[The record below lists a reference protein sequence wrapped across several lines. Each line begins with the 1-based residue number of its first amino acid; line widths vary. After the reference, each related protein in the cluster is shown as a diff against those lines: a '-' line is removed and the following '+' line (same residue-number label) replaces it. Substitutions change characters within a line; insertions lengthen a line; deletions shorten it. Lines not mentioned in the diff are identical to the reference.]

1 MSILSIFKRKKGRV
15 VSTTTEPEILAKTA
29 TENVNGFLRSNSL
42 KEDKLPVPTT
52 KPCDRHFNTSFDKT
66 VEYYI
71 PDELQSFVAGFD
83 NDITN
88 YVNGC
93 SLDEYNEGYF
103 KSRVN
108 DVINMALSK
117 IELQRQHHMTV
128 IDNINFFNEVE
139 KERLKSEIE
148 YLEEE
153 LHDLEELLSK
163 YTEDPITETEG

>member
-1 MSILSIFKRKKGRV
+1 MSILSILKRNKGKV
-15 VSTTTEPEILAKTA
+15 LSTVSEPEILPKTE
-29 TENVNGFLRSNSL
+29 TENINGFLRSNSL
-42 KEDKLPVPTT
+42 NEEKLPVPST

-71 PDELQSFVAGFD
+71 PDELQSYVAGFD
-83 NDITN
+83 NEIT
-88 YVNGC
+88 YLVNEC
-93 SLDEYNEGYF
+93 SLDEFNKGYY
-103 KSRVN
+103 KTRVN

-128 IDNINFFNEVE
+128 IDNISFFNKVE

-163 YTEDPITETEG
+163 YTEEPITETEE